1 MQGRLILLDHKKR
14 MKFTKIWIILCA
26 TLIHL
31 DARTYVV
38 SPQGNDGNPG
48 TFENPI
54 QTISSAA
61 RRAQPG
67 DTILVQEGI
76 YRERVT
82 PIRGGLPGMPI
93 TYRAERGK
101 RVFIRGSEIWTP
113 KWRKEGNGIYSAK
126 PEDDLFDDR
135 SSEYLDHYNP
145 FKVLL
150 SSTPYRREGKK
161 EAERKADGDNRF
173 GETDDRIAYTCGQI
187 IVNELP
193 WMEVPLKEELAA
205 ENWWYDPKSERI
217 WIHFGSLMPEEQKI
231 EITTRRRLFAPI
243 ERGLGHI
250 IVEGFI
256 FEHCGNQYPTNFW
269 KENKYAQKG
278 AIGLEAGHNWI
289 IRNNLVR
296 YAKTTAIDCGRVDG
310 NTPYNG
316 YSHDNLIEENYFIDN
331 GSAGILSYGSKNLTI
346 RNNVIL
352 RNNTLN
358 FFGKK
363 RWEHGGIK
371 CHHFKKG
378 KIEGN
383 YIAHNA
389 YSPGIW
395 FDNEFPGSRISR
407 NVIHHN
413 GTHGIFLEMSNYG
426 FDQLLV
432 DRNLIFENQMDA
444 IYIHDASGATFSHNL
459 ISDSSS
465 PSSGG
470 QLVRIQ
476 QVSHRASTANHSFFH
491 NLFVGRLAKIE
502 TNYPAFLSGLQR
514 FDFNGYGFHEEDR
527 NFLISNKSDVPYPWK
542 EDTFRELILK
552 ELGSRKTPT
561 AWMKLKNKVSMDI
574 DEWKKFWQNKDQKN
588 DLNSFFSPDCK
599 IRYDE
604 LKQEITIL
612 NFRQVS
618 PKGISSSPH
627 RMEQDFFGKSQTN
640 KQGNQCGPLAFGKDK
655 QETYE
660 IWSGLEILKPHSLP
674 TKDWNR

>member
-1 MQGRLILLDHKKR
+1 
-14 MKFTKIWIILCA
+14 MKFINFWF
-26 TLIHL
+26 LIFFVAGVVH
-31 DARTYVV
+31 ARTYVV

-48 TFENPI
+48 TFEYPI
-54 QTISSAA
+54 QTISSGA

-67 DTILVQEGI
+67 DTVLVQEGI

-101 RVFIRGSEIWTP
+101 RVFIRGSEVWTP
-113 KWRKEGNGIYSAK
+113 KWRKEGKGIYSAR

-135 SSEYLDHYNP
+135 SSEYLDHHNP

-150 SSTPYRREGKK
+150 ASTPYRREGKK
-161 EAERKADGDNRF
+161 EAERKAEGDLRF
-173 GETDDRIAYTCGQI
+173 SETDDRIAYTCGQI
-187 IVNELP
+187 IVNDLP
-193 WMEVPLKEELAA
+193 WMEVPLKEELAS
-205 ENWWYDPKSERI
+205 ETWWYDPKSERI
-217 WIHFGSLMPEEQKI
+217 WIHFGNVVPEEQKI

-269 KENKYAQKG
+269 KDKRYPQKG
-278 AIGLEAGHNWI
+278 AIGLEAGHNWV

-316 YSHDNLIEENYFIDN
+316 YSHDNLIEGNYFIDN

-395 FDNEFPGSRISR
+395 LDNEFPDSRISR
-407 NVIHHN
+407 NIIHHN
-413 GTHGIFLEMSNYG
+413 GTHGIFLEMSNYE

-432 DRNLIFENQMDA
+432 DHNLIFENRMDA
-444 IYIHDASGATFSHNL
+444 IYIHDASGATFTHNL
-459 ISDSSS
+459 ISDSSN

-476 QVSHRASTANHSFFH
+476 QVSHRASTANHSFFY

-502 TNYPAFLSGLQR
+502 TNYPEFLSGIQR
-514 FDFNGYGFHEEDR
+514 FDFNGYGFHKDDR

-542 EDTFRELILK
+542 QDAFHVLILK
-552 ELGSRKTPT
+552 ELGYGKSP
-561 AWMKLKNKVSMDI
+561 AEWIKLKNKVSINI
-574 DEWKKFWQNKDQKN
+574 DEWKTFWKNKDQKN

-604 LKQEITIL
+604 HKQEIKIL
-612 NFRQVS
+612 NFRQSS
-618 PKGISSSPH
+618 PKGTSSSPYN
-627 RMEQDFFGKSQTN
+627 MEEDFFGKNRINN
-640 KQGNQCGPLAFGKDK
+640 KDDPFGPFTLGKDK
-655 QETYE
+655 KDTYK
-660 IWSGLEILKPHSLP
+660 IWSGLKILKPQSLP
-674 TKDWNR
+674 AKDWNR